1 MPNDIALSRRRFVAA
16 SLGAAVGAAASG
28 CASTPGAGGRHPL
41 RDAPNAWIEVDPA
54 VVDHNIGLIRGM
66 LAGGARLCAVM
77 KADAYGCGIDMVMR
91 GMIDAGVGDVGIA
104 TTDEARAARAHGFKG
119 RLLRVRAATPD
130 EIATAEGLQVEELV
144 GDVAAAREVA
154 RIAGRRRP
162 APVHLALN
170 AGGMSRNGLDM
181 GSAQGRREAQALLA
195 IPGLRVVGL
204 MTHFPMEERP
214 DCLAMLEQFRRE
226 CDWLFANTALRR
238 QDVLL
243 HAANSWA
250 TQQVPESHLD
260 MVRVGGALYGY
271 GSTPKPPFRHAIAF
285 KTTVASVNDYPAG
298 QTVGY
303 DRTYTLKRDSLL
315 ANLPVGYA
323 DGYRRAFS
331 NKGQVLVRG
340 RRAPVVGRV
349 SMNTTMVDV
358 TDIPGVREGD
368 EVVLFGSQS
377 GEVIT
382 QKEVEEVTGVILADQ
397 YTVWGYA
404 NPKLLRTP

>member
-1 MPNDIALSRRRFVAA
+1 MDAGCGLTRRRFLGA
-16 SLGAAVGAAASG
+16 SLAAGASALASG
-28 CASTPGAGGRHPL
+28 CAGLPAASRL
-41 RDAPNAWIEVDPA
+41 SDAPNAWIEVDPA
-54 VVDHNIGLIRGM
+54 VIAYNLDLLRPM

-77 KADAYGCGIDMVMR
+77 KADAYGFGIELALPTLLR
-91 GMIDAGVGDVGIA
+91 AGIA
-104 TTDEARAARAHGFKG
+104 DIGIASNDEARAVRAQGFRG
-119 RLLRVRAATPD
+119 RLMRVRAATPE
-130 EIATAEGLQVEELV
+130 EIAGALPLQVEELV
-144 GDVAAAREVA
+144 GDLQAARA
-154 RIAGRRRP
+154 IAGLAGRRRP
-162 APVHLALN
+162 VRVHLALN

-181 GSAQGRREAQALLA
+181 GTPPGREEARALVGSGGSA
-195 IPGLRVVGL
+195 IVGL
-204 MTHFPMEERP
+204 MTHFPMEEVP
-214 DCLAMLEQFRRE
+214 DCEAMLAAFRRE

-238 QDVLL
+238 GDVLL

-250 TQQVPESHLD
+250 TQHMPASHLD

-285 KTTVASVNDYPAG
+285 KTRVASVNDYPAG

-303 DRTYTLKRDSLL
+303 DRTHTLTRDSLL

-340 RRAPVVGRV
+340 RRAPVLGRV

-358 TDIPGVREGD
+358 TDIPGVAIGD
-368 EVVLFGSQS
+368 EVVLFGAQ
-377 GEVIT
+377 GRDAIT
-382 QKEVEEVTGVILADQ
+382 QKEVEEATGVILADQ

-404 NPKLLRTP
+404 NPKLRKP